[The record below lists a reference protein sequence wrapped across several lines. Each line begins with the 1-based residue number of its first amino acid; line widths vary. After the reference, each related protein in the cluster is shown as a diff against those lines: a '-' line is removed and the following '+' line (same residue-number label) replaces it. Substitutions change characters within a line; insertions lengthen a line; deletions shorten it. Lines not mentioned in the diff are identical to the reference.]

1 MKLRREKML
10 GKANESLHKKE
21 NRKKEIEGQIENKQG
36 EIKRK
41 KEEIKKLNGTYSQTL
56 KAISEFDYKL
66 QQKISSRN
74 NSPANF
80 DKKIRDEQKRKD
92 YLNNNRVF
100 FDGLMNN
107 IIQESQGS
115 MEILDQLCLELERT
129 YRGLI
134 GESGVKQL
142 LEEKCL
148 ELVEHRRSLKEQR
161 IEKLENEIRQIEKEI
176 EDFEKEKKR
185 AKEELSEIQ
194 GIALEI
200 KQDIDTIDSKLPEH
214 LKGTKEE
221 RDKREQKK
229 KKEKRKKSKR
239 LKKHMKAEEKWKG
252 VMDQAG
258 KGIVQL
264 NLIDKL

>member
-1 MKLRREKML
+1 
-10 GKANESLHKKE
+10 
-21 NRKKEIEGQIENKQG
+21 
-36 EIKRK
+36 
-41 KEEIKKLNGTYSQTL
+41 
-56 KAISEFDYKL
+56 
-66 QQKISSRN
+66 
-74 NSPANF
+74 
-80 DKKIRDEQKRKD
+80 
-92 YLNNNRVF
+92 
-100 FDGLMNN
+100 MNN

>member
-92 YLNNNRVF
+92 YLNNNRF
-100 FDGLMNN
+100 F
-107 IIQESQGS
+107 
-115 MEILDQLCLELERT
+115 
-129 YRGLI
+129 
-134 GESGVKQL
+134 
-142 LEEKCL
+142 
-148 ELVEHRRSLKEQR
+148 
-161 IEKLENEIRQIEKEI
+161 
-176 EDFEKEKKR
+176 F
-185 AKEELSEIQ
+185 
-194 GIALEI
+194 
-200 KQDIDTIDSKLPEH
+200 
-214 LKGTKEE
+214 
-221 RDKREQKK
+221 
-229 KKEKRKKSKR
+229 
-239 LKKHMKAEEKWKG
+239 
-252 VMDQAG
+252 
-258 KGIVQL
+258 
-264 NLIDKL
+264 